1 MQLDWMG
8 WDLGG
13 AHLKI
18 AALSADGTV
27 AAVRQYPCPLWQ
39 GISALETA
47 LEQAFRDLDGPTF
60 GRHAVT
66 MTGELVDGFSDR
78 VEGVLRLV
86 AIMAERCGSD
96 WVRIFAGRTGF
107 LRPTEV
113 SPDHATAIAS
123 ANWLAT
129 ALWSARQIS
138 DGLLIDIGSTT
149 TDLILIASGEVCCRG
164 YTDHER
170 MRYDELIYTG
180 VVRTPVMTLSET
192 VPFAGEWTTLMAEHF
207 ATTADV
213 YRLTGELAE
222 HADQMPAADG
232 GDKTVSGSM
241 RRLARLVGRDCESAP
256 PAAWRHLARFLR
268 ECQLARI
275 HRAVERQ
282 LSRDLLIAEAPWIGA
297 GVGRFLVRELA
308 RRQNRPYRD
317 IESLFPDVS
326 KTVIGSCRSPRSLPV
341 HACAVLSTADR
352 CEPSTGNARIV
363 PQSSP
368 HSPML
373 NWSVADC
380 APAVAVACLARS
392 MLGNA

>member
-1 MQLDWMG
+1 MKLDWIG

-18 AALSADGTV
+18 AACSATGAV

-39 GISALETA
+39 GMDMLEAA
-47 LEQAFRDLDGPTF
+47 LEQAFADFAGFPSS
-60 GRHAVT
+60 RHAIT
-66 MTGELVDGFSDR
+66 MTGELVDWFPDR

-96 WVRIFAGRTGF
+96 RVLIFAGQTGF
-107 LRPTEV
+107 LHPTEV
-113 SPDHATAIAS
+113 SHGNAAAIAS

-129 ALWSARQIS
+129 ALWSARRIR

-149 TDLILIASGEVCCRG
+149 TDLILIASGEVCCKG

-170 MRYDELIYTG
+170 MRYDELVYTG
-180 VVRTPVMTLSET
+180 VVRTPVMTLSEF
-192 VPFAGEWTTLMAEHF
+192 VPFEGEWVTLMAEHF

-232 GDKTVSGSM
+232 GDKSVPASM
-241 RRLARLVGRDCESAP
+241 RRLARLVGRDFESARP
-256 PAAWRHLARFLR
+256 TAWQHLAQFLR
-268 ECQLARI
+268 ECQIARI

-282 LSRDLLIAEAPWIGA
+282 LSRDRLPAEAPWIGA
-297 GVGRFLVRELA
+297 GVGRFLAQELA

-317 IESLFPDVS
+317 IESLFPSLPMD
-326 KTVIGSCRSPRSLPV
+326 TNGSCSFRRSPQSGPRSLP
-341 HACAVLSTADR
+341 T
-352 CEPSTGNARIV
+352 
-363 PQSSP
+363 
-368 HSPML
+368 

-380 APAVAVACLARS
+380 APAAAVACLAQS
-392 MLGNA
+392 VFGNA

>member
-1 MQLDWMG
+1 MQLDWIG

-18 AALSADGTV
+18 AAFSATGAV
-27 AAVRQYPCPLWQ
+27 AAIRQYPCPLWQ
-39 GISALETA
+39 GTSALETA
-47 LEQAFRDLDGPTF
+47 LEQAFRDLDGLTF

-66 MTGELVDGFSDR
+66 MTGELVDWFPDR

-96 WVRIFAGRTGF
+96 RVLIFAGRTGF
-107 LRPTEV
+107 LHPSEV
-113 SPDHATAIAS
+113 SHDHAAAIAS

-129 ALWSARQIS
+129 ALWSARQIG

-149 TDLILIASGEVCCRG
+149 TDLIPIVSGEVCCKG

-170 MRYDELIYTG
+170 MRYDELVYTG
-180 VVRTPVMTLSET
+180 VARTPVMTLSKT
-192 VPFAGEWTTLMAEHF
+192 VPFEGEWTTLMAEHF

-222 HADQMPAADG
+222 HADLMPAADG
-232 GDKTVSGSM
+232 GDKTVLGSM
-241 RRLARLVGRDCESAP
+241 RRLARLVGRDFESARP
-256 PAAWRHLARFLR
+256 TAWRYLAHFLR
-268 ECQLARI
+268 ECQIVRI

-282 LSRDLLIAEAPWIGA
+282 LSRDCLTAEAPWIGA

-308 RRQNRPYRD
+308 RRQNRPYQD
-317 IESLFPDVS
+317 IESLFPGVP
-326 KTVIGSCRSPRSLPV
+326 KTASGSCPSLRSPRS
-341 HACAVLSTADR
+341 
-352 CEPSTGNARIV
+352 G
-363 PQSSP
+363 P
-368 HSPML
+368 HSPMT

-380 APAVAVACLARS
+380 APAAAVACLAQS